1 MSAVFSKDGVRGL
14 RISWVLLALA
24 LVTSAALAAGSYWF
38 LQQEKRDAITLAKRL
53 QQSKARN
60 DAVKRE
66 IEDMRASSTVFQDL
80 LDRGILQEGSRL
92 DFIERL
98 DQLKNSHGLINLE
111 YEIDPQRVLT
121 LADGRVFNA
130 LDVMGSRVKLR
141 LKALHEGDALA
152 FLEDLSTPKRGF
164 NAMSRCHLQR
174 IERASAD
181 VSSPRVEASCTM
193 EWISLKDKVKANAS

>member
-24 LVTSAALAAGSYWF
+24 VVSAAAVAFGSYWF
-38 LQQEKRDAITLAKRL
+38 LQQEKRDGLTLGKRL
-53 QQSKARN
+53 QQSRARN

-66 IEDMRASSTVFQDL
+66 IEDMKASSKVFQDL

-92 DFIERL
+92 DFLERL
-98 DQLKNSHGLINLE
+98 DQLKNSHRLTSLE
-111 YEIDPQRVLT
+111 YDIDPQRPLK

-141 LKALHEGDALA
+141 VRALHEGDALA
-152 FLEDLSTPKRGF
+152 FLEEMSTPKRGF
-164 NAMSRCHLQR
+164 NAVSRCHLQR
-174 IERASAD
+174 IERATAD
-181 VSSPRVEASCTM
+181 VSSPRIEANCTM
-193 EWISLKDKVKANAS
+193 EWISLKDKVKSNAN